1 MKASTFGRAFA
12 VVLALAHVSTLDR
25 LARAEPSVDPPARDR
40 SRAAFVRGVEQA
52 ERGRWA
58 EARASFAAAYALYP
72 HASILLNLGIAELRA
87 GDPVSAERD
96 LVRFF
101 SEDRDA
107 PPDDLASAREAL
119 SEARA
124 KIGSILVEARP
135 ASARILVDGKP
146 MQVVRSADADGASA
160 LARVIPGAHVVRVEA
175 DGYPSEERSV
185 EAQASN
191 QVRVVVAL
199 DLSSPDR
206 PSSPSNTRAIVGWS
220 LVGLA
225 AGALVTSGVT
235 AIRAKSLSDD
245 YRDPANARFRDPET
259 RDVGVGFRTAADV
272 ALTVGVVSG
281 VAAVVLFLTQPEP
294 QKTARASDPLGLV
307 RW

>member
-1 MKASTFGRAFA
+1 MVGRAFA
-12 VVLALAHVSTLDR
+12 VALVLAQASTVER
-25 LARAEPSVDPPARDR
+25 VARAETAADDAAARDR
-40 SRAAFVRGVEQA
+40 SRAAFVRGVGQA
-52 ERGRWA
+52 ESGRWA

-124 KIGSILVEARP
+124 KIGSILVEASP
-135 ASARILVDGKP
+135 ASARVSIDGKP
-146 MQVVRSADADGASA
+146 VEVVRAGDTDGASA
-160 LARVIPGAHVVRVEA
+160 LARVIPGAHLVRVEA
-175 DGYPSEERSV
+175 DGYPAEERSV
-185 EAQASN
+185 EARASS

-199 DLSSPDR
+199 ELSSPGR
-206 PSSPSNTRAIVGWS
+206 ASSPSNTRAIVGWS
-220 LVGLA
+220 LAGLA

-235 AIRAKSLSDD
+235 ALRAKSLSDD
-245 YRDPANARFRDPET
+245 YRDPGNARFRDSDT
-259 RDVGVGFRTAADV
+259 REVGVGFRTAADV
-272 ALTVGVVSG
+272 ALIVGVASG
-281 VAAVVLFLTQPEP
+281 VAAAVLFLTQPEA

>member
-1 MKASTFGRAFA
+1 MVGRAFA
-12 VVLALAHVSTLDR
+12 VALVLAQASTVER
-25 LARAEPSVDPPARDR
+25 VARAETAADDAAARDR
-40 SRAAFVRGVEQA
+40 SRAAFVRGVGQA
-52 ERGRWA
+52 ESGRWA

-124 KIGSILVEARP
+124 KIGSILVEASP
-135 ASARILVDGKP
+135 ASARVSIDGKP
-146 MQVVRSADADGASA
+146 VEVVRAGDTDGASA
-160 LARVIPGAHVVRVEA
+160 LARVIPGAHLVRVEA
-175 DGYPSEERSV
+175 DGYPAEERSV
-185 EAQASN
+185 EARASS

-199 DLSSPDR
+199 ELSSPGR
-206 PSSPSNTRAIVGWS
+206 ASSPSNTRAIVGWS
-220 LVGLA
+220 LAGLA

-235 AIRAKSLSDD
+235 ALRAKSLSDD
-245 YRDPANARFRDPET
+245 YRDPGNARFRDSDT
-259 RDVGVGFRTAADV
+259 REVGVGFRTAADV
-272 ALTVGVVSG
+272 ALIVGVASG
-281 VAAVVLFLTQPEP
+281 VAAAVLFLTQPEV